1 MTTAQWIFVVAL
13 GAIAILIVFF
23 AFYVVSSTM
32 WGGRWYRYRRKEGG
46 AQ

>member
-23 AFYVVSSTM
+23 AFYVLSSTM
-32 WGGRWYRYRRKEGG
+32 WGGRWYPRKRAGG
-46 AQ
+46 IE

>member
-1 MTTAQWIFVVAL
+1 MTTAQWLFVIAL

-23 AFYVVSSTM
+23 ALYVVSSTM
-32 WGGRWYRYRRKEGG
+32 WGGRWYRRKAKEGG